1 MLRHQ
6 NGASHRRERKAMEL
20 IDARNKFKP
29 SYLADFIKKASDEIN
44 VDILDAKTSSSLIVT
59 MVTKQKIV
67 DFLLNEFDFDA
78 YEDDATVILTSG
90 ECALSALVKDI
101 NYYRATTRRKTIFKN
116 KFDELMEIEIETI
129 LTPEKK
135 TSFHVM
141 TVHLVEDEPVI
152 EEFEG
157 SKEDTVEWL
166 NLQLIRNCKDIDSE
180 GKPNLLISLTNED
193 PEFLTVNQLFT
204 LGYISLK

>member
-1 MLRHQ
+1 
-6 NGASHRRERKAMEL
+6 MEL

-29 SYLADFIKKASDEIN
+29 SYLAEFIKKASDEIN
-44 VDILDAKTSSSLIVT
+44 VDILDAKTSSSLIVA

-67 DFLLNEFDFDA
+67 DFLLNEFDFDVH
-78 YEDDATVILTSG
+78 EDDATVILTSD
-90 ECALSALVKDI
+90 EYALSALVKDI

-116 KFDELMEIEIETI
+116 KFDELMETEIETI
-129 LTPEKK
+129 LMPEKK

-157 SKEDTVEWL
+157 SKEEAVEWL
-166 NLQLIRNCKDIDSE
+166 NLQLIRNCKDVDSE